1 MLSLLCFPRLLPC
14 HGLILSPI
22 YGKAS
27 VFSETSWHSLS
38 HTVIHTASYHWTN
51 FLKTLLLLSH
61 SNSLGLHF
69 LIDEMDM
76 FMFFLL
82 AYLISLLKGSNKL
95 IDGKVPCKLKNVV
108 YMSVHQPILGTSFP
122 PAIYQIKFAL
132 LGPEF
137 KAFII
142 KHVPNLLSLQSWFF
156 SLPYLPIWEAF
167 QIPSILRNLLI

>member
-1 MLSLLCFPRLLPC
+1 
-14 HGLILSPI
+14 
-22 YGKAS
+22 
-27 VFSETSWHSLS
+27 
-38 HTVIHTASYHWTN
+38 
-51 FLKTLLLLSH
+51 
-61 SNSLGLHF
+61 
-69 LIDEMDM
+69 
-76 FMFFLL
+76 MFFLL

-122 PAIYQIKFAL
+122 PVIYQIKFAL

-167 QIPSILRNLLI
+167 QIPSVLRNLLI